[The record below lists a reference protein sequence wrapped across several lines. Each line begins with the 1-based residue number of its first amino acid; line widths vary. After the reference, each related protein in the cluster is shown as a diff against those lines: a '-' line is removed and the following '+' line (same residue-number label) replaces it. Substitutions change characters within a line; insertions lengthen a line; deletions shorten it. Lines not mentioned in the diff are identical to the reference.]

1 MKKHLDTKTCDLVQ
15 CCTDEDTL
23 HLLPSWIDVP
33 EGAAVHKEKETSHKE
48 QTLGLFDVE
57 VEKTSHKK
65 VKKKK
70 VKRKKDKDD
79 MGVKLGVELA
89 KSPIE
94 CDETE
99 HTTYILTDV
108 RKNDKGGGG
117 GIGKVDSKNKDGKE
131 ELEESNEG
139 KQKNTCISTHFLQI
153 PKGGLDIVELK
164 DEKCRGEKLS
174 SLDEDEEE
182 MLWDRLFNLI
192 RGWEEWSEESNNWT
206 RVKSNHDR
214 KK

>member
-1 MKKHLDTKTCDLVQ
+1 M
-15 CCTDEDTL
+15 
-23 HLLPSWIDVP
+23 
-33 EGAAVHKEKETSHKE
+33 GA
-48 QTLGLFDVE
+48 
-57 VEKTSHKK
+57 
-65 VKKKK
+65 
-70 VKRKKDKDD
+70 
-79 MGVKLGVELA
+79 KLGVELA

-139 KQKNTCISTHFLQI
+139 KQKNTYISTNFLQI

-164 DEKCRGEKLS
+164 YEKCRGEKLS
-174 SLDEDEEE
+174 SLDEEEEEE
-182 MLWDRLFNLI
+182 MLWDRLFNLT

-214 KK
+214 KKRQKTIDYLPDVGRVFHDVNEMEEDLYNRLIKLTEPIQGLQL